1 MFAWVRSLNSTMPGS
16 ISRMLQKYAGFFENA
31 RPGTHHMVS
40 QFRCVQ
46 KGTFVALQQC
56 AVEDGRSRLFPP

>member
-1 MFAWVRSLNSTMPGS
+1 MLAWVRSLNSTVPGS

-46 KGTFVALQQC
+46 REPSLRCNGVPSKT
-56 AVEDGRSRLFPP
+56 GRCRLFPP